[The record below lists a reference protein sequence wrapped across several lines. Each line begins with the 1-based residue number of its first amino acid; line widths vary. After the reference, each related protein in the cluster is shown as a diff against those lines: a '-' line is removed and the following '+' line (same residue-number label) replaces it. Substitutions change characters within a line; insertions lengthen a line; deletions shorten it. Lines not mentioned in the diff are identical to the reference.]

1 MDILI
6 VDDEPLARAR
16 LQKML
21 ENIEDCSVVGEAS
34 NGNDALSE
42 IERLDPDLILL
53 DIRMPGKDGMA
64 VANQIQQLE
73 DPPAIIFCSAY
84 DQYAL
89 EAFDV
94 KAVGYLLKPVRAEQL
109 REALDNAKR
118 LNRLQRQRHNPTSE
132 KVPSR
137 QHIAAKTHR
146 GVELIE
152 IDTIRFFSADQKY
165 VTVVHTGGTTLIDDT
180 LKELETMFAGS
191 FIRIHRNALV
201 SIKHIV
207 ALERNL
213 DKSYQLLLADCD
225 VKPVVSRRHLAAVK
239 ELMQQL

>member
-16 LQKML
+16 LQKLL
-21 ENIEDCSVVGEAS
+21 ESIEDCSVVGEAS
-34 NGNDALSE
+34 NGDDALLE

-64 VANQIQQLE
+64 VANQILQLD

-109 REALDNAKR
+109 SEALDNAKR
-118 LNRLQRQRHNPTSE
+118 LNRVQRQQQDQPIE
-132 KVPSR
+132 KAPSR

>member
-16 LQKML
+16 LQKLL
-21 ENIEDCSVVGEAS
+21 EGMDDCSVVGEAS
-34 NGNDALSE
+34 NGDDALVA

-53 DIRMPGKDGMA
+53 DIRMPGKDGMV
-64 VANQIQQLE
+64 VANQILELE

-94 KAVGYLLKPVRAEQL
+94 KAVGYLLKPVRTEQL
-109 REALDNAKR
+109 REALNNAR
-118 LNRLQRQRHNPTSE
+118 SLNRLQRQQSE
-132 KVPSR
+132 KPAEKTPPR

-180 LKELETMFAGS
+180 LKELETTFADT

-201 SIKHIV
+201 SIKHII

-213 DKSYQLLLADCD
+213 DKSYQLQLADCE